1 MWGKATA
8 NDDFCTLLLS
18 TYSFSSMSSK
28 TLYSAVFCIKP
39 AGFCTSGAVERERE
53 ICGERERSVERER
66 ERFVERER
74 ENSIGLGFLPAKVRE
89 SLTLCSCHPNVI
101 PALREIEVQE
111 VLNKVFFLSM
121 H

>member
-1 MWGKATA
+1 MELW
-8 NDDFCTLLLS
+8 
-18 TYSFSSMSSK
+18 
-28 TLYSAVFCIKP
+28 
-39 AGFCTSGAVERERE
+39 RERG
-53 ICGERERSVERER
+53 ICGEREK